1 MQSSQ
6 GDLVFCRFKLS
17 MNRTVSIHC
26 IQETRNQSSYSE
38 GFKSQKVYAGH
49 DKITAGVL
57 KELTP
62 KGMK

>member
-1 MQSSQ
+1 
-6 GDLVFCRFKLS
+6 
-17 MNRTVSIHC
+17 MNRAVSTHC
-26 IQETRNQSSYSE
+26 IQGTRSQSSYSE